1 MNFIEKFGGWVIAN
15 SSFTLPFFMFSTFV
29 VVYLSIPDFVTIDA
43 KHWECTRAAP
53 EGIKAQCVEYHYRG
67 R

>member
-1 MNFIEKFGGWVIAN
+1 
-15 SSFTLPFFMFSTFV
+15 MFVTFV
-29 VVYLSIPDFVTIDA
+29 VAYISIPDFVTIDA